1 MPVCRIAATESF
13 AEIDLGKRRA
23 RVDYANIPGAGWPRA
38 RLEALRDALQAA
50 IDLRVPRA
58 GLGTWDPAIGNIFTG
73 NSARL
78 PGG

>member
-1 MPVCRIAATESF
+1 MTS
-13 AEIDLGKRRA
+13 
-23 RVDYANIPGAGWPRA
+23 
-38 RLEALRDALQAA
+38 

-58 GLGTWDPAIGNIFTG
+58 GLPDDHASQGSDSAQGLTDAGSALDLGTWDPAIGSIFTG